1 MLKQIET
8 RAAVDVVRVARIFR
22 VLSVETRVRMV
33 ALLRAR
39 PMCVGALA
47 RCLGITA
54 AAVSQHLRILRD
66 AGAVVP
72 EKRGYY
78 VHYRADPDVL
88 ADWGRELAAFFGDRR
103 TPCPGDEA
111 KPGEA
116 GEAGGRP
123 ADGGEGIDG
132 D

>member
-1 MLKQIET
+1 MYANMLKQIGPKQ
-8 RAAVDVVRVARIFR
+8 RGGADVVRMARIFR

-33 ALLRAR
+33 ALLSGR

-88 ADWGRELAAFFGDRR
+88 AEWGRELAAFFG
-103 TPCPGDEA
+103 GV
-111 KPGEA
+111 
-116 GEAGGRP
+116 RP
-123 ADGGEGIDG
+123 AEDGEGIDG
-132 D
+132 E